1 MLNAWRDCSETLTRK
16 QQSEMKAYFFCI
28 NNWDAFH
35 VITWYIWAIVLF
47 LIYVQYRKNLMS
59 SRTCQVPSVP
69 QQNLLDLVCFEL
81 ENSNSPECTQFKYA
95 LFFPRQSFLH
105 LGIELLGC
113 TSQPNRVRARHLRG
127 VNEDGWPGSSYQ
139 KRSPCRSRC
148 ICRPMM
154 HEKVG
159 PRREPDSGRSDT
171 PALHRSMSS
180 TELEEGAEQK
190 IKRSIQ
196 KPTQWRQKYNV

>member
-28 NNWDAFH
+28 NNWNAFH

-95 LFFPRQSFLH
+95 LFSQDRAFSTSVSNSLAAQVSQTEFERVTYVAWTRTAGRAARTRSGRPAEAAASAGQWCTRRWGPEGSPTADARTRQ
-105 LGIELLGC
+105 
-113 TSQPNRVRARHLRG
+113 
-127 VNEDGWPGSSYQ
+127 
-139 KRSPCRSRC
+139 RSTGR
-148 ICRPMM
+148 CRPRSW
-154 HEKVG
+154 K
-159 PRREPDSGRSDT
+159 REPN
-171 PALHRSMSS
+171 
-180 TELEEGAEQK
+180 
-190 IKRSIQ
+190 KR
-196 KPTQWRQKYNV
+196 